1 MGIFEER
8 FIYPLVNSKFKQR
21 INEVHPSI
29 KFDFKFSNK
38 ETDFLDTVKYKTLTG
53 KFETK
58 LYAKD
63 TDRQAYLHADQ
74 NILRP

>member
-8 FIYPLVNSKFKQR
+8 FIYHLVNSKFKQR

-38 ETDFLDTVKYKTLTG
+38 EIDFLDTVKYKTLTG

-58 LYAKD
+58 LYARIP
-63 TDRQAYLHADQ
+63 TDKLIYTQIRTS
-74 NILRP
+74 